1 MKKTILALA
10 VFAISA
16 TSFNAFAQTDG
27 NKGQVECC
35 VSENVCVNNR
45 PSAKECRM
53 QKMFDGITLTA
64 DQQANISKLN
74 EKCYNECGK
83 ARKECR
89 QACDGKQKKSKVS
102 REERR
107 AKMKTVRIDYLK
119 GLKTILTPEQYT
131 QFLEN
136 NFVDSFHGKMKGK
149 GHHKC
154 NKDCRNRQV
163 NNAGK
168 R

>member
-1 MKKTILALA
+1 
-10 VFAISA
+10 
-16 TSFNAFAQTDG
+16 
-27 NKGQVECC
+27 
-35 VSENVCVNNR
+35 
-45 PSAKECRM
+45 M

-163 NNAGK
+163 SNAGK